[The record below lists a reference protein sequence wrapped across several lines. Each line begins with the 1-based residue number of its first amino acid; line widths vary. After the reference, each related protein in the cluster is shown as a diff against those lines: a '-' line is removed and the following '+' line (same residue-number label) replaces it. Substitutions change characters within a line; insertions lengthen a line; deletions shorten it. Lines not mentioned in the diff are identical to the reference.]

1 MREQSFIFRL
11 RRAVLA
17 LGTAAGLAGGII
29 LAGNVPADAADLPQV
44 TFSATG
50 ASFGLSGGSTTPF
63 GFWIWC
69 DAGPASSYGD
79 CSGSM
84 YFYALSP
91 QTVPVTG
98 SITSPAANTYAM
110 TVAAPPTRAF
120 PDGVSC
126 TLTNT
131 PPVTPGPTN
140 TVTAFCTSPA
150 GSGIALNAVV
160 AVSTG

>member
-1 MREQSFIFRL
+1 MREEGLMSRL
-11 RRAVLA
+11 RRGVLA
-17 LGTAAGLAGGII
+17 LGTAAGLAAGII
-29 LAGNVPADAADLPQV
+29 LWGTGPAGAADLPQV

-50 ASFGLSGGSTTPF
+50 ASFGLSGGGTTPF
-63 GFWIWC
+63 GFWVWC

-98 SITSPAANTYAM
+98 SITLPTVDTYTMSVASP
-110 TVAAPPTRAF
+110 PSRAF

-140 TVTAFCTSPA
+140 NVTAVCTSP
-150 GSGIALNAVV
+150 SGKGTAANAVV
-160 AVSTG
+160 AVSTA